1 MCGGVSEICFSL
13 YIFFLRVRICV
24 FVCGHHVV
32 TCLTQELRCRRILIS
47 TACLKKSGVGFTIS
61 TILPGTECYFGGR
74 VVWEVFI
81 HE

>member
-1 MCGGVSEICFSL
+1 MCGGVREMFLSVCFSCVYVYAYL
-13 YIFFLRVRICV
+13 SVAIMWSHASPKSSGAGGSLFL
-24 FVCGHHVV
+24 
-32 TCLTQELRCRRILIS
+32 S

-81 HE
+81 HK